1 LATVE
6 TVGINTLAES
16 LATAL
21 KLPEKAKFWGVTDS
35 PMPAEVLATT
45 MRETLDGEVVTA
57 ITVIDK
63 AKLVAPPLFCAVT
76 V

>member
-1 LATVE
+1 M
-6 TVGINTLAES
+6 NTPAES

-21 KLPEKAKFWGVTDS
+21 KVPEKAKFWGVTDR
-35 PMPAEVLATT
+35 PMAAEVLATT
-45 MRETLDGEVVTA
+45 MRERLDGEVVTA

-63 AKLVAPPLFCAVT
+63 AKVAAPPLFCAVT

>member
-1 LATVE
+1 MAV
-6 TVGINTLAES
+6 
-16 LATAL
+16 
-21 KLPEKAKFWGVTDS
+21 KLPEKAKFWGTIDR
-35 PMPAEVLATT
+35 PMAAEVLATT
-45 MRETLDGEVVTA
+45 MRETLDGEVFTP